1 MLAREFCDD
10 CKPKRLKPVILS
22 HPMMPGLLEVG
33 GSTGLLVCGCM
44 ALGCYLILC

>member
-33 GSTGLLVCGCM
+33 GSTGWIGLRVVGLL
-44 ALGCYLILC
+44 